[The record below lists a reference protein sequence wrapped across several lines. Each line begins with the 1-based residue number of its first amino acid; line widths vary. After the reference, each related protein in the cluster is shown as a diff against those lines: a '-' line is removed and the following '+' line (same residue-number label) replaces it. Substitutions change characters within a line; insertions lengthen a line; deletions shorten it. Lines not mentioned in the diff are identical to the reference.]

1 MKTKFI
7 VIFTNEL
14 DINIITGDFYQI
26 LLENIIKLKNKIKID
41 K

>member
-1 MKTKFI
+1 MKTKFD

-14 DINIITGDFYQI
+14 DINIFTDEFYLI
-26 LLENIIKLKNKIKID
+26 LLDNIIKLKNKIKID